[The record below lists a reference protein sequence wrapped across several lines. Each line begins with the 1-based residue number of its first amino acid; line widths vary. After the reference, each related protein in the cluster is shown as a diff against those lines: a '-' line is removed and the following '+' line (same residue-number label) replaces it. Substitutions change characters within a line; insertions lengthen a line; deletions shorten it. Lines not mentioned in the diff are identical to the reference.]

1 MSFGGTL
8 CELEGRGR
16 AVGVGFDQFGLGH
29 LNAGSEVERMEP
41 FPTLVRT
48 GLHGSQTDNTRD
60 VLAGVS
66 IRTTLIED
74 VLRMSALRETHH
86 GSGELVTRLHCLQ
99 HIADNGGSHS
109 CAVRNAG
116 ILGGIHEMKH
126 PMHEAAMHDKTPAPT
141 LPRGPHPRDSRLL
154 ASTRIQFATCGS
166 STGTRFPRPNSAAD
180 HTLPEYRAAI
190 DDAMSAGSIPVV
202 QAQRDM

>member
-16 AVGVGFDQFGLGH
+16 AVGVGFDQFGLRH

-86 GSGELVTRLHCLQ
+86 GSGEMVTGLHCLQ

-126 PMHEAAMHDKTPAPT
+126 PMHEAINLRLAVVA
-141 LPRGPHPRDSRLL
+141 RGHVSLVQIALRIVHSRNTEQLL
-154 ASTRIQFATCGS
+154 MMLCQ
-166 STGTRFPRPNSAAD
+166 PDPY
-180 HTLPEYRAAI
+180 P
-190 DDAMSAGSIPVV
+190 
-202 QAQRDM
+202 